1 MNENEIVKDLLLA
14 MIQKSKLNNEK
25 LLEFV
30 CNSYVELYKT
40 IKKTN
45 EFKQILDEKNKEDL
59 IKQLNLY

>member
-30 CNSYVELYKT
+30 CNSYIYIELYKT
-40 IKKTN
+40 IKKQMN
-45 EFKQILDEKNKEDL
+45 LNK
-59 IKQLNLY
+59 Y